1 MLKIK
6 RAYEKHSSSDGIRIL
21 VDRLWPRGVSREEAH
36 LDLWLKDVSP
46 SDELREWFNHD
57 PEKWQEF
64 KKRYYSELRSH
75 KHVTGHDPEQWEH
88 FKKKYLKDFDEDS
101 NIYDAL
107 KMLAK
112 HYTVTF
118 VYGAHEAHYNNAT
131 ALKEYLHL

>member
-6 RAYEKHSSSDGIRIL
+6 RAYEKHSPSDGIRIL
-21 VDRLWPRGVSREEAH
+21 VDRLWPRGVSHEEAH

-75 KHVTGHDPEQWEH
+75 KHVIGHDPEQWEH
-88 FKKKYLKDFDEDS
+88 FKKKYLKGFGEDS

-107 KMLAK
+107 KKLAE

-118 VYGAHEAHYNNAT
+118 VYGAHEERYNNAA